1 MVQEIEIVE
10 TGVISHLTQLRTGS
24 NSRWGHPG
32 LPDTWFSGQHHNPA
46 VTRYSGIHGGAKAS
60 HFALAADEYPP
71 RLA

>member
-1 MVQEIEIVE
+1 
-10 TGVISHLTQLRTGS
+10 L
-24 NSRWGHPG
+24 GHPG

-71 RLA
+71 RLS